1 MPAISV
7 IIPCY
12 NQAHLL
18 TTAIRS
24 VQAQTMPDWEI
35 IIVND
40 GSSDAT
46 AVVAKTFVNPQI
58 HYVAQEN
65 MGLSAARNTGIE
77 HANGRFICFL
87 DADDAWA
94 PEFFQT
100 CLAVLKKQ
108 PTIGG
113 VYTRH
118 LFFDHEGNLLS
129 DGNGHIVPAAQMR
142 SALLEG
148 GFFPVHSVMLRRSI
162 LDAVGYFDVEFT
174 SLEDWDLWL
183 RVSQKYAYV
192 GIEQPLAYYRVN
204 PNSMSMDIER
214 MHANRLAVLAKH
226 FGSLMGDPTIWPLQ
240 KRQAVAC
247 AYRQTGFLCFEQG
260 KADVAWGYLEK
271 AFVLMPMLLQ
281 RLDTFYEIGCGT
293 QPRGKRGSVAA
304 IDVVANGR
312 SLFRHLDQFFT
323 DHAANKAVQKQF
335 VNAYSTANFALGML
349 SDQSGQWTQARSY
362 LLQAVRAKPA
372 LIWQPQLLR
381 RLVKVTAANYGLLP
395 QRKQNQPPNQSP
407 RPVATFLK
415 E

>member
-1 MPAISV
+1 MSTISV

-18 TTAIRS
+18 ATAIRS
-24 VQAQTMPDWEI
+24 VQAQTMLDWQI

-40 GSSDAT
+40 GSTDDT
-46 AVVAKTFVNPQI
+46 AVVANQFVDEQI

-65 MGLSAARNTGIE
+65 MGLSAARNTGIDQ
-77 HANGRFICFL
+77 ANGRFICFL

-100 CLAVLKKQ
+100 CLTVLVEQ

-129 DGNGHIVPAAQMR
+129 AANGHIVPPEQLR
-142 SALLEG
+142 PTLLEG
-148 GFFPVHSVMLRRSI
+148 GFFPVHSVMLRRSA
-162 LDAVGYFDVEFT
+162 LDAVGCFDSDLT

-183 RVSQKYAYV
+183 RMSQQYTFV

-214 MHANRLAVLAKH
+214 MHNNRLAVLIKH
-226 FGSLMGDPTIWPLQ
+226 FSPLTTAPDEWSLQ

-247 AYRQTGFLCFEQG
+247 AYRQTSFLCLEQG
-260 KADVAWGYLEK
+260 KANAAWGYLEK
-271 AFVLMPMLLQ
+271 AFVLWPPLLQ

-293 QPRGKRGSVAA
+293 QPRGKRGTAET
-304 IDVVANGR
+304 IDVAANGR
-312 SLFRHLDQFFT
+312 LLFQHLERFFSDQ
-323 DHAANKAVQKQF
+323 AANAAIQQQRA
-335 VNAYSTANFALGML
+335 NAYSAANLALGML
-349 SDQSGQWTQARSY
+349 SDQSREWSQARSY
-362 LLQAVRAKPA
+362 LWQAMRAKPA
-372 LIWQPQLLR
+372 LLWQPQLLR

-395 QRKQNQPPNQSP
+395 QRKQNQPPNQLPQPMAS
-407 RPVATFLK
+407 FLK